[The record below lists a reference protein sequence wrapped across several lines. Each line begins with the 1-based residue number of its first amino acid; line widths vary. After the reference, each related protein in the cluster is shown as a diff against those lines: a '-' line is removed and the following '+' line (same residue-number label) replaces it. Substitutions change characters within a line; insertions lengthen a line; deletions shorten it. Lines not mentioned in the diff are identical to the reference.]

1 MSSDPTG
8 IRAEKR
14 EKAATSEGNSLV
26 VSVVLFALLFV
37 LFCAGLY
44 VMSLFT
50 AVTFLVGLGM
60 VLLALYLTFDTVP
73 RLLT

>member
-8 IRAEKR
+8 IPAEKR
-14 EKAATSEGNSLV
+14 EKAATSGGNSLV